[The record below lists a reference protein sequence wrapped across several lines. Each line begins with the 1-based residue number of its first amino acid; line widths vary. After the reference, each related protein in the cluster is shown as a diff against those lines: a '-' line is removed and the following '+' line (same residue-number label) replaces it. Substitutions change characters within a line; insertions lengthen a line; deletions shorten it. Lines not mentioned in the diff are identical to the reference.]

1 MKVLDLQCGLGHGFE
16 GWFGSEAD
24 FVSQCERSLV
34 QCPVCGDA
42 RITKKLSAPRLN
54 LLAHTDTHPQPAR
67 SNSLETATPV
77 HVATNAEVL
86 QAWMEMSRR
95 LIAETT
101 DVGSEFA
108 EEARKMHYGETE
120 QRPIRGQTTPTEA
133 RSLLEEGID
142 VVPFL
147 VPESLK
153 NPLQ

>member
-1 MKVLDLQCGLGHGFE
+1 MKVLDLQCALGHRFE

-42 RITKKLSAPRLN
+42 QISKKLSAPRLN
-54 LLAHTDTHPQPAR
+54 LLAHTDTHPQSAR
-67 SNSLETATPV
+67 PTSLETATPV
-77 HVATNAEVL
+77 HVAANAEVL
-86 QAWMEMSRR
+86 QAWMEMSRK

-120 QRPIRGQTTPTEA
+120 QRAIRGQTTPTEA

-142 VVPFL
+142 VLPFL
-147 VPESLK
+147 LPESLK